1 MRPAPA
7 GASYARG
14 VASTPSRWVM
24 LLPRL
29 GLALLLS
36 LALGLLLAGL
46 AFPAIGGA
54 GLAAKSGADDFL
66 SLPAD
71 LKAGPPPQRS
81 KILAADGSVM
91 ATLYLQNRVNVSL
104 SNVPLQARQALIAIE
119 DSRFY
124 AHHGVDYKGIVRA
137 AVTNAGAGGVR
148 QGASTLTQQYVKN
161 ALIEGATDKAGQQ
174 AAKADSID
182 RKLKEARYAL
192 ALERKLTKDQILER
206 YLNIAYYGHG
216 VYGVGTAANYYFSK
230 PVAKLSL
237 AESAM
242 LAGMVQ
248 NPNRFDPSSKELP
261 IRLVTKARRDTVL
274 ARMQALGFI
283 TPALQARAAAAPL
296 HTKVRPVVSGCENPL
311 VRAAF
316 YCDYVRRELED
327 TPVGAALGATRADR
341 QHALLAGGL
350 TIKTSLD
357 PVIQSAS
364 QTAVD
369 DQVPRRDPFGA
380 AAAINVVEPGTGHL
394 KAMAIDRTYS
404 EAKGQANTKVNFA
417 TGGSTGFQ
425 AGSTFKAFILAD
437 ALRKG
442 IPLGLTLYA
451 PQKYTSKVFVNYV
464 NNRPE
469 PYTISN
475 AGDSEAGTFNLTQAT
490 AASVNTYFLQ
500 LEERTGVE
508 APAALAESLGVKR
521 LVNGQTLPL
530 GRDASFVLG
539 PYEVSPLAM
548 AGAYAAFAAHGLFC
562 PPRAVTAIFD
572 ASGRAIPL
580 PPENCQQVLDAG
592 VADTVTSVL
601 QGVVDGPDPLRT
613 GLHASIGRPVAG
625 KTGTV
630 DDSKAAWFVGYTP
643 QLAAAVWIG
652 TPTPTPLKGVINGRY
667 YKQVYGGDI
676 PAAIWHE
683 AMLVAHQNLPVQSFA
698 AADPSVTNGNQIPV
712 PDVTGQTYEGA
723 RQTLSAAGFG
733 VRGGGLVNA
742 APVTYGN
749 VGYTFPQAGSLVTAG
764 TTITLYV
771 SNGRAAYVAPPYV
784 PPPAPVA
791 PAPVAPAPQPAP
803 ASVAPA
809 QLLST
814 PLVSVPG
821 NTKHKRR

>member
-1 MRPAPA
+1 M
-7 GASYARG
+7 
-14 VASTPSRWVM
+14 V
-24 LLPRL
+24 LPRI
-29 GLALLLS
+29 GLALLVS
-36 LALGLLLAGL
+36 MALGVLLAGL
-46 AFPAIGGA
+46 AFPVVGGA

-66 SLPAD
+66 ALPAD

-81 KILAADGSVM
+81 KILAADGSVL

-104 SNVPLQARQALIAIE
+104 SDVPLQARQALIAIE

-161 ALIEGATDKAGQQ
+161 ALIEAATDKAGQQ

-192 ALERKLTKDQILER
+192 ALERKLSKDQILER

-248 NPNRFDPSSKELP
+248 NPNRFDPSSKEPP
-261 IRLVTKARRDTVL
+261 IRAVTRARRDTVL
-274 ARMQALGFI
+274 TRMAALGFI
-283 TPALQARAAAAPL
+283 TPDLLTKAEAAPL
-296 HTKVRPVVSGCENPL
+296 HTKVRPVVSGCENPA

-327 TPVGAALGATRADR
+327 TSVGAALGATRAER

-350 TIKTSLD
+350 TIRTSLD
-357 PVIQSAS
+357 PHVQRSS
-364 QTAVD
+364 QIAVD
-369 DQVPRRDPFGA
+369 EQVPRQDPFGA
-380 AAAINVVEPGTGHL
+380 AAAIVVVEPGTGHL
-394 KAMAIDRTYS
+394 KAMAVDRTYS

-451 PQKYTSKVFVNYV
+451 PQKYTSKVFQNYV
-464 NNRPE
+464 DNTIE

-475 AGDSEAGTFNLTQAT
+475 AGDSEAGTFNLPQAT

-508 APAALAESLGVKR
+508 APAALAEALGVHR
-521 LVNGQTLPL
+521 LVNGNTLPL

-548 AGAYAAFAAHGLFC
+548 AGAYASFAAHGLYC

-572 ASGRAIPL
+572 SSGRSIPL
-580 PPENCQQVLDAG
+580 PPANCAQVLEAG
-592 VADTVTSVL
+592 VADTLTTVL
-601 QGVVDGPDPLRT
+601 EGVVDGPDPLRT

-643 QLAAAVWIG
+643 QLAAAVWVG
-652 TPTPTPLKGVINGRY
+652 TPIPTPLKGVINGRY

-676 PAAIWHE
+676 PAAIWHD
-683 AMLVAHQNLPVQSFA
+683 AMLASHEGLPVQSFA
-698 AADPSVTNGNQIPV
+698 GADPTVTAGNQIPV
-712 PDVTGQTYEGA
+712 PDVTGQTYETA
-723 RQTLSAAGFG
+723 RQTLTDAGFG

-742 APVTYGN
+742 APVGYGN
-749 VGYTFPQAGSLVTAG
+749 VGYTSPQAGSLVTTGA
-764 TTITLYV
+764 TITLYV
-771 SNGRAAYVAPPYV
+771 SNGQAPYVAPP
-784 PPPAPVA
+784 PPPTPAAAPTPA
-791 PAPVAPAPQPAP
+791 PAGTLAPAPAP
-803 ASVAPA
+803 ASPAKLVTTSVAQAP
-809 QLLST
+809 SKK
-814 PLVSVPG
+814 
-821 NTKHKRR
+821 KHGR